1 MFQSYSNL
9 KQIIN
14 SANQS
19 QICNGPTRWGSVA
32 SMWGM
37 SWRNNG
43 RTGYGLL
50 SDIDRTKFNGGASI
64 SRETQTLTIG
74 TFLSAII
81 SNDELKKCVNLGMK
95 FFKSFWLHSFC
106 RGFPSYTKPDICS
119 ASYNIIWRQICS
131 TKQRYKTEENE
142 TKSVYLTYKS
152 QFSSSLF

>member
-32 SMWGM
+32 SLWGM

-64 SRETQTLTIG
+64 SRETQTMTIG

-81 SNDELKKCVNLGMK
+81 SNDEFKKIWEWNFSRFDCIPFVAA
-95 FFKSFWLHSFC
+95 SQVT
-106 RGFPSYTKPDICS
+106 PSRTSAVRPITSSEDKYVQRSSDI
-119 ASYNIIWRQICS
+119 RQKKMEQI
-131 TKQRYKTEENE
+131 
-142 TKSVYLTYKS
+142 KSVYLTYKS

>member
-43 RTGYGLL
+43 RTGYGLYQ
-50 SDIDRTKFNGGASI
+50 ISI
-64 SRETQTLTIG
+64 EPNSMAGPL
-74 TFLSAII
+74 
-81 SNDELKKCVNLGMK
+81 
-95 FFKSFWLHSFC
+95 
-106 RGFPSYTKPDICS
+106 FPEKHRP
-119 ASYNIIWRQICS
+119 
-131 TKQRYKTEENE
+131 
-142 TKSVYLTYKS
+142 
-152 QFSSSLF
+152 

>member
-81 SNDELKKCVNLGMK
+81 SNDELKKMCQSGNEILVVLIALLLSRLPKLHQAGHLQCVL
-95 FFKSFWLHSFC
+95 
-106 RGFPSYTKPDICS
+106 
-119 ASYNIIWRQICS
+119 
-131 TKQRYKTEENE
+131 
-142 TKSVYLTYKS
+142 
-152 QFSSSLF
+152 

>member
-32 SMWGM
+32 SLWGM

-50 SDIDRTKFNGGASI
+50 SDIDRTKFSGGASI
-64 SRETQTLTIG
+64 SRETQTLTIE

-95 FFKSFWLHSFC
+95 FFKSF
-106 RGFPSYTKPDICS
+106 
-119 ASYNIIWRQICS
+119 
-131 TKQRYKTEENE
+131 
-142 TKSVYLTYKS
+142 
-152 QFSSSLF
+152 

>member
-81 SNDELKKCVNLGMK
+81 SNDELKKMCQSGNEILVVLIAFLLSRLPM
-95 FFKSFWLHSFC
+95 LHQA
-106 RGFPSYTKPDICS
+106 GHLQ
-119 ASYNIIWRQICS
+119 SYNIIWRQICS